1 MRPNDWFSLACR
13 VLGMWQLLDAA
24 GYALSVFNIA
34 AGLATAPAGY
44 SVASYLVQTIGSFF
58 LAVVLLAG
66 APIIADLFYPDS
78 PGDEGA
84 DKKASDPNPPT
95 I

>member
-34 AGLATAPAGY
+34 PGLATAPAGY

-58 LAVVLLAG
+58 FAVVLLAG

-78 PGDEGA
+78 PA
-84 DKKASDPNPPT
+84 DKGVKEKPPDSDTPT